1 MKFQKYHTKNVTTS
15 HFDTSIRDLQYLA
28 VIYRATYFS
37 RVNQPENRIMM
48 NELMENDMNESNQRP
63 QNMRTLQ
70 VIFEQNLKIMEQS
83 FIDPINDIQANKYPE
98 SISDLI
104 LDYDKMNLLMK
115 ETQQDQAK
123 LHQRFSKEEVDS
135 MQFEHDSNIHSQG
148 I

>member
-15 HFDTSIRDLQYLA
+15 HFDTSIKDSQYFA
-28 VIYRATYFS
+28 IIYRATYFS

-104 LDYDKMNLLMK
+104 LDYDKMNVLMK